1 MPALKNKQNN
11 LTKEIT
17 VKCPNCQ
24 KTVLWNAQHPNK
36 PFCSERCEL
45 IDLGEWAAGE
55 KIIAGKTM
63 IPESNDDFDSFLN

>member
-1 MPALKNKQNN
+1 MHALKNKKTN

-24 KTVLWNAQHPNK
+24 KTVIWNAQQLNK
-36 PFCSERCEL
+36 PFCSERCKL

-55 KIIAGKTM
+55 KIIPGKSM
-63 IPESNDDFDSFLN
+63 EPESTNDFDPFLN